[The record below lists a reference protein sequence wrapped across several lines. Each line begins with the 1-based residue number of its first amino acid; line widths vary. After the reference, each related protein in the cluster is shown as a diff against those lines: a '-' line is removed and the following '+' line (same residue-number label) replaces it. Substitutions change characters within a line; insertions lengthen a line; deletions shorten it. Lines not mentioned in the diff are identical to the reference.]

1 MDGMSYR
8 AADADRR
15 RVEELLRTAYD
26 DGRLTVVELEE
37 RLERVHEARTYRDLE
52 ALVVDLPY
60 DHSFLR
66 AYVGLP
72 DQRPAQPRVEEVTPN
87 PAGVRVLRVVA
98 LVFMGLFGLSM
109 MTSAPVVGGLLLAIV
124 VARMVTAPS
133 RRRRRAN

>member
-98 LVFMGLFGLSM
+98 LVFMGLLGLSM

>member
-15 RVEELLRTAYD
+15 RVEGLLRTAYD

-66 AYVGLP
+66 AYVEL
-72 DQRPAQPRVEEVTPN
+72 PAQPRVEELTPN

>member
-15 RVEELLRTAYD
+15 RVEGLLRTAYD